1 VQSPLGLASALC
13 SETFALYSRCGVVKY
28 YSYNQQQ
35 MSDLRV
41 LLSAWT
47 LFGKGA
53 QMKVEL
59 VLVALE
65 PLMPREVLSSYLRQH
80 RPQTAVVL
88 ISSEAL
94 EEEVIHTKPMMLIAD
109 EVPETVREMLAC
121 WVALHNGQQIDA
133 DIGAYENFGTAHDIS
148 MQDLMA
154 VVDKAAAQEA
164 V

>member
-1 VQSPLGLASALC
+1 
-13 SETFALYSRCGVVKY
+13 
-28 YSYNQQQ
+28 
-35 MSDLRV
+35 
-41 LLSAWT
+41 
-47 LFGKGA
+47 
-53 QMKVEL
+53 MKVEL

-65 PLMPREVLSSYLRQH
+65 PLMHREVLAFYLRQH

-94 EEEVIHTKPMMLIAD
+94 EEEVRHTKPMLLIAD

-154 VVDKAAAQEA
+154 VVDKAAEMA